1 MKKVTLDEAI
11 SYFDEQCPNQYS
23 RENKI
28 AWISELDELIFENII
43 KHRENPEIT
52 VFLPYDSDT
61 DGNTELLVPYMFREI
76 YRFFIEKS
84 VAYAN
89 RETIAYN
96 NALQMFEAYYDNY
109 FSWYNR
115 NHKTKEIF
123 SINI

>member
-1 MKKVTLDEAI
+1 MKKVTLDEVI

-43 KHRENPEIT
+43 KDRENPEIT
-52 VFLPYDSDT
+52 EFTPYTAET
-61 DGNTELLVPYMFREI
+61 DGDTELLVPFMFREI
-76 YRFFIEKS
+76 YRYFIEKS
-84 VAYAN
+84 VAYSN

-109 FSWYNR
+109 YSWYNR
-115 NHKTKEIF
+115 SHKTSRAISF
-123 SINI
+123 NI

>member
-1 MKKVTLDEAI
+1 MKKVTLDEVI

-28 AWISELDELIFENII
+28 AWISELDEIIFENII
-43 KHRENPEIT
+43 KNRENPEIST
-52 VFLPYDSDT
+52 FTPYDSET
-61 DGNTELLVPYMFREI
+61 EGTQELLVPFMFREI
-76 YRFFIEKS
+76 YRYFIEKS
-84 VAYAN
+84 VAYTN

-115 NHKTKEIF
+115 NHKSSDVISF
-123 SINI
+123 NI

>member
-43 KHRENPEIT
+43 KNRENPEIT
-52 VFLPYDSDT
+52 EFTPYNGET
-61 DGNTELLVPYMFREI
+61 DGSSELLVPFMFREI
-76 YRFFIEKS
+76 YRYFIEKS
-84 VAYAN
+84 VAYSN
-89 RETIAYN
+89 RETISYN

-109 FSWYNR
+109 YSWYNR
-115 NHKTKEIF
+115 NHKTSEVLSF
-123 SINI
+123 NI

>member
-1 MKKVTLDEAI
+1 MKKVTLDEVI
-11 SYFDEQCPNQYS
+11 DYFDEQCPNQYS

-43 KHRENPEIT
+43 KDRENPQIT
-52 VFLPYDSDT
+52 EFTPYSIETDSSQK
-61 DGNTELLVPYMFREI
+61 LLVPFMFREI

-84 VAYAN
+84 IAYSN

-115 NHKTKEIF
+115 NHKTSKTISF
-123 SINI
+123 NI